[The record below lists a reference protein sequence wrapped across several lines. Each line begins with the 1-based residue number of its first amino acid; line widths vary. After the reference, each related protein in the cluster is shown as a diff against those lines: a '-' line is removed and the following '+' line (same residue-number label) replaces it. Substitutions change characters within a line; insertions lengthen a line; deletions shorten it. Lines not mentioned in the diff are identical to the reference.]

1 MLGYGDLSDGVV
13 PRPGGGPSN
22 HDPNRETT
30 NAWSAPNMK
39 SDIHLTPETEPIEV
53 VTDLDGTATRP
64 GATGPAATPR
74 LSPSEVLAISILV
87 FSAFVALLSELVM
100 GVALPQVMEDLGI
113 TATTGQ
119 WLTTGYAL
127 TLAVVIP
134 TTGYIMQRFQL
145 RSIFIASVGLFSLG
159 TAIAAVAPGFELL
172 LTGRIVQA
180 LGTAVLV
187 PLLLTTSIGLV
198 APPRRGQMMAL
209 VTAVTAV
216 APAVGPAF
224 SGLVMS
230 QLSWRWLFIII
241 LPLTLLALVI
251 GAVKMPNLT
260 TPRRIRFDALSLLLS
275 AIGFGALVYGLASA
289 GESGG
294 GHLSAVFWI
303 AIPLG
308 IVGIAAFV
316 WRQLRLQRRD
326 AAVLDM
332 RIFGRAAFARPVIL
346 FAFLVMGAFSLSTLI
361 PLMLQESLGLGSLET
376 GLLMV
381 PGGATIAIVSVLV
394 GRYYDR
400 IGARGLAIPGAL
412 VVAAGWW
419 YMTTFTE
426 DTSMWIVLAT
436 YVLICAGQA
445 FAWVAIFTMSLGSL
459 PSALAPHG
467 SAALNTIQQL
477 GGAAGLAVLIGVFS
491 ANTGGTD
498 ATSIANGA
506 QAAFTVGAV
515 IAVVAFVIAL
525 FLPRH
530 TPSTGEH

>member
-1 MLGYGDLSDGVV
+1 
-13 PRPGGGPSN
+13 
-22 HDPNRETT
+22 
-30 NAWSAPNMK
+30 MK
-39 SDIHLTPETEPIEV
+39 RDTHISPETGPVDAVSDSEGAV
-53 VTDLDGTATRP
+53 ADSHTTASAQTE
-64 GATGPAATPR
+64 R
-74 LSPSEVLAISILV
+74 LSPAGVLTISVLV
-87 FSAFVALLSELVM
+87 FAAFVALLSELVM
-100 GVALPQVMEDLGI
+100 GVALPQIMDDLEI

-127 TLAVVIP
+127 TLAVIIP

-145 RSIFIASVGLFSLG
+145 RTIFIVSVGVFSLG
-159 TAIAAVAPGFELL
+159 TAIAAAAPGFELL

-180 LGTAVLV
+180 VGTAVLV

-198 APPRRGQMMAL
+198 APSRRGQMMAL

-224 SGLVMS
+224 SGIVMS

-241 LPLTLLALVI
+241 LPLVLLALII

-260 TPRRIRFDALSLLLS
+260 TPRRTRFDSLSLVLS
-275 AIGFGALVYGLASA
+275 AVGFGALVYGLASA
-289 GESGG
+289 GESAG

-303 AIPLG
+303 ATPLG

-316 WRQLRLQRRD
+316 WRQLRLQGRD

-332 RIFGRAAFARPVIL
+332 RIFSRPSFARPFIL

-361 PLMLQESLGLGSLET
+361 PLMLQESLGIGSLET
-376 GLLMV
+376 GLIMV
-381 PGGATIAIVSVLV
+381 PGGATIAIVSFLA

-400 IGARGLAIPGAL
+400 IGARRLAIPG
-412 VVAAGWW
+412 VIVISAGWW
-419 YMTTFTE
+419 FMTTFTE
-426 DTSMWIVLAT
+426 GTSMWVVLAT
-436 YVLICAGQA
+436 YILICAGQA
-445 FAWVAIFTMSLGSL
+445 FVWVPVFTMSLGSL

-498 ATSIANGA
+498 PASIADGA
-506 QAAFTVGAV
+506 QSAFTVGTAITLV
-515 IAVVAFVIAL
+515 GLVAAF

-530 TPSTGEH
+530 TRNTEILDAPAA